1 MRPQVSV
8 FIAASLDGFIA
19 RADGAIDWLG
29 AVEREGEDYGFAAF
43 FASVDALVM
52 GRKTYETALGFEPW
66 PYAGLRCV
74 VMTGDTARAS
84 RHGEEFAAGD
94 LSALL
99 ERLGAEGVKRVYVDG
114 GTVIAQA
121 LKARLVDDMTV
132 SVIPVLLGEGTPLA
146 PGVGGGAGAGA
157 VGAAGGDV
165 RLELVEHRAYASGLV
180 QLRYRLAR

>member
-1 MRPQVSV
+1 M

-19 RADGAIDWLG
+19 RSDGAIDWLG

-52 GRKTYETALGFEPW
+52 GRKTYETALGFDPW
-66 PYAGLRCV
+66 PYAGVRCV
-74 VMTGDTARAS
+74 VMTGDTARAP
-84 RHGEEFAAGD
+84 RHGEEFVAGD
-94 LSALL
+94 LAALL
-99 ERLGAEGVKRVYVDG
+99 ARLGAEGVKRVYVDG

-132 SVIPVLLGEGTPLA
+132 SVIPVLLGAGPPLA
-146 PGVGGGAGAGA
+146 PGVGGGGSEAGGA
-157 VGAAGGDV
+157 VAGGEASADV

-180 QLRYRLAR
+180 QLQYRLAR